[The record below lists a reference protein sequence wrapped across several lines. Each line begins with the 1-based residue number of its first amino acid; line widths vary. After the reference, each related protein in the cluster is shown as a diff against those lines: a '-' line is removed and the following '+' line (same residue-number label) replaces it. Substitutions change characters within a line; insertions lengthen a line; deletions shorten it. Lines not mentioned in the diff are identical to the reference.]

1 MTNTIEYVAT
11 DTDTGRIWV
20 LDTQTKGTGANMVPL
35 ERTLRR
41 GSERVPG
48 FVLPELEPPP
58 APSAEPRRPYRFRV
72 VDLMTREV
80 LANDVG
86 AREAIA
92 ALAPVRSIVDVS
104 VYVWDHEA
112 ERWRRLTFAETK
124 SLWDYRDR
132 LPTAADSTEVRQM
145 SNK

>member
-1 MTNTIEYVAT
+1 MTNTIEYMAT
-11 DTDTGRIWV
+11 DTDAGRIWV

-35 ERTLRR
+35 ERTLTRS
-41 GSERVPG
+41 SERVPE
-48 FVLPELEPPP
+48 FVLPELEPP
-58 APSAEPRRPYRFRV
+58 ATPSPEPRRPYRFRV

-80 LANDVG
+80 LADDVG

-104 VYVWDHEA
+104 VYVWDQEA

-124 SLWDYRDR
+124 SLWEYRDR
-132 LPTAADSTEVRQM
+132 LRTATDSAEVRQV

>member
-1 MTNTIEYVAT
+1 
-11 DTDTGRIWV
+11 V

-41 GSERVPG
+41 GSEPVPE

-58 APSAEPRRPYRFRV
+58 APSPQQRRPYRFRII
-72 VDLMTREV
+72 DLMTREA
-80 LANDVG
+80 LADDVG

-104 VYVWDHEA
+104 IYVWDQEA
-112 ERWRRLTFAETK
+112 ERWRRLTFVETK
-124 SLWDYRDR
+124 ALWEYRDR
-132 LPTAADSTEVRQM
+132 IRMAADSDEVRHV